1 MLTQIHEQR
10 PRVRSHN
17 FCFIARQGE
26 MRVLLLFLV
35 SLFHLAS
42 AELYTALVD
51 MEELV
56 QSELELM
63 RFMKTYIDLE
73 ETRIE
78 RLKR

>member
-1 MLTQIHEQR
+1 
-10 PRVRSHN
+10 
-17 FCFIARQGE
+17 
-26 MRVLLLFLV
+26 MRLLLLFLV
-35 SLFHLAS
+35 SLFHLTS

-56 QSELELM
+56 QSELELL